1 MNRVRLTIMLA
12 HEQKRILVY
21 LKNLQ
26 LTTVDISKDS
36 HTSSK
41 KTINDYR
48 YFTNV
53 YFHDRVPIDDVKK

>member
-12 HEQKRILVY
+12 HEQKRILS
-21 LKNLQ
+21 KKI
-26 LTTVDISKDS
+26 DISKDS

-53 YFHDRVPIDDVKK
+53 YFHDRVPIDDVK